1 MAKST
6 GPLNYFDIQLR
17 YIYMRILYKNNIN
30 CFLAFIAGA
39 LIFFLFSMVKGNIQN
54 TTAAAEQEL
63 AIVSTTNHPPQ
74 KNNYVNV
81 ENSRRNAIT
90 RAVEIVS
97 PAVVGIN
104 VTQTQRYY
112 ANNPFFDDPFF
123 RLFLKEWPT
132 INKQV
137 QSMGSG
143 FIFSSKGYI
152 LTNQHVIDNAEEI
165 VVTRVGGKQYKAE
178 LIGEDVET
186 DIAVLKIDGKD
197 FPFAP
202 LGDSDDVLIGE
213 WAIALGNPFGLF
225 ETTSKPTVTVGV
237 ISATD
242 QDFGMQDDRL
252 FEDMLQ
258 TDAAINGGNSGG
270 PLVNCIG
277 EVIGINTWIISGS
290 ETRSA
295 SIGLGFAVPINRVKK
310 ILNDLIKN
318 GYVDRTFWTGIQY
331 DVVSPAVAQYL
342 GLKRTQ
348 GAIITDI
355 ERRSPAE
362 KAGLKTGDVILAIN
376 ETPVNNADEV
386 KIIIDNQDLKAGE
399 YLTLKIY
406 REYRYYSV
414 KVKLETY
421 SHKNKRY
428 Y

>member
-1 MAKST
+1 MKI
-6 GPLNYFDIQLR
+6 LFNKIINY
-17 YIYMRILYKNNIN
+17 
-30 CFLAFIAGA
+30 FLAFMMCVLLFYLLSTLKINLHITDASAFEKYSSISA
-39 LIFFLFSMVKGNIQN
+39 L
-54 TTAAAEQEL
+54 
-63 AIVSTTNHPPQ
+63 
-74 KNNYVNV
+74 NNLNPNNNFNEV

-90 RAVEIVS
+90 LAVEKIS
-97 PAVVGIN
+97 PAVRGIN
-104 VTQTQRYY
+104 VTQVKRYY
-112 ANNPFFDDPFF
+112 ADNPFFDDPFF
-123 RLFLKEWPT
+123 RHFFKEWPT
-132 INKQV
+132 VNKQV

-143 FIFSSKGYI
+143 FIISSKGYI
-152 LTNQHVIDNAEEI
+152 LTNQHVIENATEI
-165 VVTRVGGKQYKAE
+165 IVTRVGGKQYKAE
-178 LIGEDVET
+178 RIGEDYET
-186 DIAVLKIDGKD
+186 DIAVLKIEGND
-197 FPFAP
+197 FPFTP

-242 QDFGMQDDRL
+242 QDFGKHNNRL

-270 PLVNCIG
+270 PLVNCNG

-290 ETRSA
+290 ETRSS

-318 GYVDRTFWTGIQY
+318 GFVDRTFWTGIQY

-342 GLKRTQ
+342 GLKQAQ
-348 GAIITDI
+348 GAIITNI

-362 KAGLKTGDVILAIN
+362 KARLKIGDVILAIN
-376 ETPVNNADEV
+376 DNPVNNADE
-386 KIIIDNQDLKAGE
+386 ISNIIDNLDLKAGE

-406 REYRYYSV
+406 RDNRYYNV

-421 SHKNKRY
+421 PNKTKRY

>member
-1 MAKST
+1 M
-6 GPLNYFDIQLR
+6 
-17 YIYMRILYKNNIN
+17 
-30 CFLAFIAGA
+30 AFIAGA
-39 LIFFLFSMVKGNIQN
+39 LLFFLLSMVKANN
-54 TTAAAEQEL
+54 HKTDASAVEEH
-63 AIVSTTNHPPQ
+63 VSISTVNHPAQ
-74 KNNYVNV
+74 NNNFVNV
-81 ENSRRNAIT
+81 ENSRQNAIT

-104 VTQTQRYY
+104 VTQVQRYY

-123 RLFLKEWPT
+123 RHFFKEWPT
-132 INKQV
+132 IDKQV

-152 LTNQHVIDNAEEI
+152 LTNQHVIENAKEI
-165 VVTRVGGKQYKAE
+165 IVTRVGGKQYKAE
-178 LIGEDVET
+178 KIGEDYET
-186 DIAVLKIDGKD
+186 DIAVLKIDGND

-202 LGDSDDVLIGE
+202 LGDSEDVLIGE

-242 QDFGMQDDRL
+242 QDFGKHDNRL

-270 PLVNCIG
+270 PLVNCNG
-277 EVIGINTWIISGS
+277 DVIGINTWIISGS
-290 ETRSA
+290 ETRTS

-342 GLKRTQ
+342 GLKQSQ
-348 GAIITDI
+348 GAIITNV

-362 KAGLKTGDVILAIN
+362 KAGLKIGDVILAIN
-376 ETPVNNADEV
+376 DSPVNNADEIS
-386 KIIIDNQDLKAGE
+386 KIIDNLDLKAGE

-406 REYRYYSV
+406 RDNRYYNV

-421 SHKNKRY
+421 PNKNKRY